1 MGSRWAQA
9 LLGVSLIAVVAFGSL
24 ALVHQA
30 SAATYD
36 VCPTGCAYTSI
47 NAALAAAANG
57 ATIKVGPGTYGPAT
71 SDVPITVNKPVN
83 LVGAGVGKSIING
96 APTAGTA
103 ISGLIAIAPATPGNI
118 GMSGFTVE
126 GAINSD
132 SNDDG
137 ILMTI
142 TDHNASDVITMNNN
156 LFYSDTTLDPQLL
169 ADQTDSIYIAGNN
182 ATVTVKNNSFKGV
195 FRAALIEG
203 NPGAVYFTGNTL
215 NLHGLNDT
223 STNPATFGWWAEGV
237 FFLADGNVDVT
248 SPQVISGNVF
258 ANYPGMG
265 VGVDAGYSGG
275 LVGRYNNL
283 SITGNVFDN
292 AGVVATQSSTPDVSA
307 ISLHGFGTTSGG
319 VTSEIKGISIKNNT
333 FNMSSSTS
341 HGYAISYK
349 GTIGAG
355 NVVDHNLIRGSGSSR
370 PLAGVNFVAPDSI
383 AGVSLTNNI
392 ISGFVDGL
400 HADGLPGGAAV
411 SAAQNCIMGNTNSG
425 ATVAAGTALTA
436 DHNWWGAASGPHAST
451 NASGTGNAA
460 SANVTFAPYLT
471 STATVCSGP
480 VASGLYTSPTT
491 APSYTGFTLNGT
503 LSDATTGNFAI
514 ASAQYN
520 INGGLYHTMS
530 AKDGSFNQVA
540 EGVTAHAGGLAPGR
554 YTVCVRGADAAGN
567 AGKSSCFA
575 LTVYNAAAT
584 QTAAALASATASPT
598 ETPGAEQPT
607 VTTVGG
613 SGGSGNSAG
622 NSTPTPSPVGFVG
635 IDGFPNTPCIVGIVA
650 LLLILGAILF
660 LVLSRRRRQNEDAVV
675 DRRRGTWEVKR

>member
-1 MGSRWAQA
+1 
-9 LLGVSLIAVVAFGSL
+9 
-24 ALVHQA
+24 
-30 SAATYD
+30 
-36 VCPTGCAYTSI
+36 
-47 NAALAAAANG
+47 
-57 ATIKVGPGTYGPAT
+57 
-71 SDVPITVNKPVN
+71 
-83 LVGAGVGKSIING
+83 
-96 APTAGTA
+96 
-103 ISGLIAIAPATPGNI
+103 
-118 GMSGFTVE
+118 
-126 GAINSD
+126 
-132 SNDDG
+132 
-137 ILMTI
+137 
-142 TDHNASDVITMNNN
+142 
-156 LFYSDTTLDPQLL
+156 
-169 ADQTDSIYIAGNN
+169 
-182 ATVTVKNNSFKGV
+182 
-195 FRAALIEG
+195 
-203 NPGAVYFTGNTL
+203 
-215 NLHGLNDT
+215 
-223 STNPATFGWWAEGV
+223 
-237 FFLADGNVDVT
+237 
-248 SPQVISGNVF
+248 
-258 ANYPGMG
+258 
-265 VGVDAGYSGG
+265 
-275 LVGRYNNL
+275 
-283 SITGNVFDN
+283 
-292 AGVVATQSSTPDVSA
+292 
-307 ISLHGFGTTSGG
+307 
-319 VTSEIKGISIKNNT
+319 
-333 FNMSSSTS
+333 
-341 HGYAISYK
+341 
-349 GTIGAG
+349 
-355 NVVDHNLIRGSGSSR
+355 
-370 PLAGVNFVAPDSI
+370 
-383 AGVSLTNNI
+383 
-392 ISGFVDGL
+392 
-400 HADGLPGGAAV
+400 
-411 SAAQNCIMGNTNSG
+411 MGNTNSG

-675 DRRRGTWEVKR
+675 DRRRGTWER